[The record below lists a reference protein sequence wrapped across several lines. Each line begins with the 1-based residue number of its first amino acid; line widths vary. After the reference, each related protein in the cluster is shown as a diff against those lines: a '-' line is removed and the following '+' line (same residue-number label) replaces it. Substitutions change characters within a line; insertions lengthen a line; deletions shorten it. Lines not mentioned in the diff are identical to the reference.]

1 MPKIAISY
9 RRTDSDVT
17 GRIFDRLV
25 QRYGRNSIFRDIDD
39 IPFGIDFRKVVNDA
53 LQGTD
58 ALIAIVGPNWR
69 GARTFGAA
77 RINEANDPVRIEV
90 EAAIQRDIPL
100 IPVLIGGAVMPKP
113 TELPNTLRDFAFRNA
128 ANVDSGRNFET
139 DVERLM
145 SSMDRLFRERGLEIG
160 AEQRQAAPARA
171 KKGPPLLAKR
181 GRADIR
187 SPKRLLDTFFKV
199 DQYEVSYERYDG
211 EMSKYSPRLNFD
223 RGDAVGVLLFNANT
237 RSVVLIEQF
246 KLPTLIGR
254 RRDESATRDGWI
266 VEVMAGMI
274 QRNEAPEETAIRE
287 TLEETG
293 YEIETAKLIC
303 SFFSSPGG
311 TSERIFLYFATVT
324 DARRPSKDKIGFGD
338 ENMRV
343 FELSVN
349 DLFARLEKGEIE
361 DPKLVI
367 TAYWLKDNIGHL
379 NQSS

>member
-160 AEQRQAAPARA
+160 AEQRQAAPRTREEGSTAIGKARTRRYSQS
-171 KKGPPLLAKR
+171 KTSPRHFLQGRPIRGLLRAVRWRDEQILSAAQFRPRRR
-181 GRADIR
+181 GRR
-187 SPKRLLDTFFKV
+187 S
-199 DQYEVSYERYDG
+199 
-211 EMSKYSPRLNFD
+211 
-223 RGDAVGVLLFNANT
+223 
-237 RSVVLIEQF
+237 
-246 KLPTLIGR
+246 
-254 RRDESATRDGWI
+254 
-266 VEVMAGMI
+266 
-274 QRNEAPEETAIRE
+274 
-287 TLEETG
+287 
-293 YEIETAKLIC
+293 
-303 SFFSSPGG
+303 SF
-311 TSERIFLYFATVT
+311 
-324 DARRPSKDKIGFGD
+324 
-338 ENMRV
+338 
-343 FELSVN
+343 
-349 DLFARLEKGEIE
+349 
-361 DPKLVI
+361 
-367 TAYWLKDNIGHL
+367 
-379 NQSS
+379 